1 MLTLSQ
7 AKTAS
12 ASDYPI
18 HLALGHEF
26 VSSIVSILS
35 NKRDVFSLTHRNSH
49 FNFALSNANETQA
62 LIDEA
67 LGMPTGI
74 NSGNYGCMTMRN
86 VNAGVIYSSS
96 ILGNNIP
103 VGLGISS
110 TLPPNS
116 VAWIQTGDGAIEEG
130 VFYESLVFSK
140 ARSLPVVFILE
151 DNNWSL
157 GTSKEERRC
166 SIDYSALCKSL
177 GVRYFYISSR
187 YPLFLQAFVFA
198 LSRFICILFN
208 TPSLV
213 HVDLLTIGAPPSSNG
228 RTYVSYH
235 HGPVRHYTN
244 S

>member
-7 AKTAS
+7 VKIVS
-12 ASDYPI
+12 ASEFPI

-49 FNFALSNANETQA
+49 FNFALSDTSEIQA
-62 LIDEA
+62 LLDEA
-67 LGMPTGI
+67 LALPTGI

-86 VNAGVIYSSS
+86 LNAGVIYSSS

-110 TLPPNS
+110 TLSPNR

-140 ARSLPVVFILE
+140 ARSLPAVFILE

-157 GTSKEERRC
+157 GTSKEERRYA
-166 SIDYSALCKSL
+166 IDYSRLCKSL
-177 GVRYFYISSR
+177 GVRYFYISSS
-187 YPLFLQAFVFA
+187 YPLLLQAFVFA
-198 LSRFICILFN
+198 LARSICILFN

-213 HVDLLTIGAPPSSNG
+213 HVDLLTIGAPPSANG
-228 RTYVSYH
+228 RAYVSYH
-235 HGPVRHYTN
+235 HGPLRHHTN
-244 S
+244 